1 VTSTPRAAATGT
13 TFRPDIEGLRAI
25 AVLAVLA
32 YHARIPGISGGYIGV
47 DVFFVVSGFLISGL
61 IVRELQAT
69 GTVDLATFYARRA
82 RRLLPAALV
91 VIAATV
97 IASAIVLPPLR
108 VGDVAIDGAAS
119 ALYVGNI
126 RYAAQATDYLQAELD
141 PSPLLHFWS
150 LGVEEQFYLVW
161 PALLLLVAGRGI
173 RTDGT
178 AMRRIAIVVGLV
190 AVGSL
195 AMSMVLTP
203 TDAPL
208 AFFILPTRAWELA
221 VGAGLVLA
229 AASLKRLP
237 TPMASAFVLAGLGAI
252 AIAAVAYDLTTPFP
266 GTAAILPVT
275 GAALIIAGGM
285 RTPHGPLSRLLSI
298 APMRFIGG
306 ISYSLYLW
314 HWPLLVLPAAAFGMP
329 LPGVARLALVAA
341 TFVLATASKRWIEDP
356 IRHGRAARMPTP
368 RTLAM
373 AGALSVAVAVGS
385 IGLGAAIAPPTTV
398 ASSDDIALDLPTRT
412 PTRTSDPAATTAPG
426 AATPRP
432 ERPATAAGP
441 VPGDLV
447 PSLGA
452 VRDDLP
458 VVYEDGC
465 HASAAETPT
474 IDDLDTCVYGAPAA
488 DTTVVVIGDSHAA
501 HWFPALARLA
511 EAHAWR
517 LVSIT
522 KSACPSIDTDV
533 DIYNPTLKRPYLECA
548 AWMDMTLERIAAESP
563 DLVVVSNSR
572 STRFVIDGEA
582 VRSTDRDD
590 LWGAGLDATIRAVQA
605 TGAAVVVIGDT
616 PDPAGDPPVC
626 LSDHLDDALA
636 CATPSDEA
644 ITSTRLA
651 TERAVAAKAGATFI
665 DPSDWL
671 CPTEPCPAVIGRVLV
686 YRDGHHMTTPFARAL
701 APYLEPLLPGIDR

>member
-97 IASAIVLPPLR
+97 VASAILLPPLR
-108 VGDVAIDGAAS
+108 VGDVALDGAAS

-161 PALLLLVAGRGI
+161 PALLLLVAGRHPNGH
-173 RTDGT
+173 GT
-178 AMRRIAIVVGLV
+178 ALRRIAIVVSLI
-190 AVGSL
+190 AIGSL
-195 AMSMVLTP
+195 VLSVLLTP

-229 AASLKRLP
+229 ATRLQRLP
-237 TPMASAFVLAGLGAI
+237 APLASAFVLAGLGAI
-252 AIAAVAYDLTTPFP
+252 AISAVAYDLTTPFP
-266 GTAAILPVT
+266 GTAAILPVA

-285 RTPHGPLSRLLSI
+285 RTPHGPLSRTLSI
-298 APMRFIGG
+298 APMRWIGG

-314 HWPLLVLPAAAFGMP
+314 HWPLLVLPAATIGAP

-341 TFVLATASKRWIEDP
+341 TFVLAAASKRWIEDP
-356 IRHGRAARMPTP
+356 IRHGGPARMLTP
-368 RTLAM
+368 RILAM
-373 AGALSVAVAVGS
+373 AGALSLAVAVGS
-385 IGLGAAIAPPTTV
+385 VGLGAAISPPTTV
-398 ASSDDIALDLPTRT
+398 ASSDDIALDLPDQAPPDTSEPSVT
-412 PTRTSDPAATTAPG
+412 TGPGPT
-426 AATPRP
+426 TPRP
-432 ERPATAAGP
+432 TRAATAAGP

-458 VVYEDGC
+458 IVYEDGC
-465 HASAAETPT
+465 HASAADMPT
-474 IDDLDTCVYGAPAA
+474 IDDLDTCVYGDPAA

-501 HWFPALARLA
+501 QWFPALERLA
-511 EAHAWR
+511 DAQPWR

-533 DIYNPTLKRPYLECA
+533 DIYNPTLKRPYPECA
-548 AWMDMTLERIAAESP
+548 AWMDLTLARIAAESP
-563 DLVVVSNSR
+563 DLVVIANAR
-572 STRFVIDGEA
+572 STRFVIDGAA

-590 LWGAGLDATIRAVQA
+590 LWGAGLGATIRAA
-605 TGAAVVVIGDT
+605 RSSGASVVVIGDT

-636 CATPSDEA
+636 CATPSDVA
-644 ITSTRLA
+644 ITASRLA
-651 TERAVAAKAGATFI
+651 TERAVAAENGATFI

-671 CPTEPCPAVIGRVLV
+671 CPTEPCPAVIGRLLV
-686 YRDGHHMTTPFARAL
+686 FRDSHHMTTPFARAL
-701 APYLEPLLPGIDR
+701 APYLEALLPRIDR